1 MTSEP
6 DSKPGRRPPTI
17 ELKATEVER
26 PEATAPTG
34 ETAAADTPPP
44 ESSSPAS
51 PNPPSNAGAG
61 RGLKTYALG
70 AILGAVAMLVI
81 VAALRFTGVIPYR
94 ENAAPALP
102 AAPESSV
109 GAMQPAP
116 NNESAL
122 SERLDRLERAF
133 QAQRTEPPQSNRTA
147 AAEAQTKALSDSVAA
162 LSRRLDDIAATSQ
175 SAAKTADAAQATAEA
190 AKSARANA
198 SQSATQAANDAVSK
212 AASEA
217 ASQAASQVAGQITGQ
232 VASQTSGQKSDL
244 DALTNRLAALE
255 SAVKALSENAAHP
268 AEGANDQA
276 ARLTIAAEALRA
288 AVERGAPYQAELAA
302 VQSLGVTQDAAAPL
316 APFAATGV
324 PTPAALAH
332 DLAALTPELR
342 RASEPSSGGSTFLG
356 RLEAHAQHLVSI
368 TPVDAPAG
376 NEPSAVIARIEADA
390 EHADIAAALTDI
402 AALPETA
409 KPLAADW
416 IDKAKARET
425 AIAASRK
432 IAAAALANL
441 SKPASQ

>member
-1 MTSEP
+1 
-6 DSKPGRRPPTI
+6 
-17 ELKATEVER
+17 
-26 PEATAPTG
+26 
-34 ETAAADTPPP
+34 
-44 ESSSPAS
+44 
-51 PNPPSNAGAG
+51 
-61 RGLKTYALG
+61 LG

-81 VAALRFTGVIPYR
+81 VAALRFMGVLPSR
-94 ENAAPALP
+94 EAAAPLLP
-102 AAPESSV
+102 AAPETSA
-109 GAMQPAP
+109 AMHASPSNDAAI
-116 NNESAL
+116 SA
-122 SERLDRLERAF
+122 RLDRLERAI
-133 QAQRTEPPQSNRTA
+133 QTQRTQPAQSSSTA

-175 SAAKTADAAQATAEA
+175 SAVKTADTAQAAAEA
-190 AKSARANA
+190 AKSASANA
-198 SQSATQAANDAVSK
+198 SESATQAANDAVGK

-244 DALTNRLAALE
+244 DALTNRVAALE

-302 VQSLGVTQDAAAPL
+302 VQALGVTQDATAPL
-316 APFAATGV
+316 QSFAANGV
-324 PTPAALAH
+324 PTPAALAQE
-332 DLAALTPELR
+332 LAALTPDLR
-342 RASEPSSGGSTFLG
+342 RASEPSSGGSSFLE

-368 TPVDAPAG
+368 TPVDTPAG
-376 NEPSAVIARIEADA
+376 NEPSAVIARIEVDA
-390 EHADIAAALTDI
+390 ARADIAAALTDI

-416 IDKAKARET
+416 VDKAKAREA

>member
-17 ELKATEVER
+17 ELKATEVEQ

-44 ESSSPAS
+44 ESASPAS

-81 VAALRFTGVIPYR
+81 VAALRFTGVLPSR
-94 ENAAPALP
+94 EAAAPLLP
-102 AAPESSV
+102 AAPETSA
-109 GAMQPAP
+109 AMHTAP
-116 NNESAL
+116 SNDAISA
-122 SERLDRLERAF
+122 RLDRLERAI
-133 QAQRTEPPQSNRTA
+133 QTQRTQPAQSSGTA
-147 AAEAQTKALSDSVAA
+147 PAEAQTKALSDSVAA

-175 SAAKTADAAQATAEA
+175 SAAKTADTAQAAAEA
-190 AKSARANA
+190 AKSASANA
-198 SQSATQAANDAVSK
+198 SRSATQAANDAVSK

-217 ASQAASQVAGQITGQ
+217 ASQAATQVANQ
-232 VASQTSGQKSDL
+232 VASQASGQKSDL
-244 DALTNRLAALE
+244 DALTNRVAALE

-276 ARLTIAAEALRA
+276 ARLTIATEALRA
-288 AVERGAPYQAELAA
+288 AVERGTPYQAELAA
-302 VQSLGVTQDAAAPL
+302 VQTLGVTQDATAPL
-316 APFAATGV
+316 QSFAANGV
-324 PTPAALAH
+324 PTPAALAQE
-332 DLAALTPELR
+332 LAALTPDLR
-342 RASEPSSGGSTFLG
+342 RASEPSSGGSTFLE

-402 AALPETA
+402 AALPATA

-416 IDKAKARET
+416 VGKAKAREA
-425 AIAASRK
+425 AIAASRQ

-441 SKPASQ
+441 SKPALQ